1 MEVLQRTANRG
12 SISTDTGYNIDNS
25 LKLDSANSEY
35 LYIHRDATGSDW
47 NRLLWTASM
56 WVKHTPRESSAT
68 APKERMFGAA
78 DAQSD
83 FDIRFRGQPIGFRN
97 NSDEDGVAELRTT
110 AVYRDYSAWYHVVAV
125 WDTANSTAGN
135 RMRLYVNGEEVTDF
149 STDTQPS
156 QNEKSTWG
164 KKNDGTDGNVA
175 HTIGAYYNASSGF
188 AQGFNGYMAE
198 VHWVEGQALA
208 PSDFGEFDDDTGI
221 WIPIEYTGSYGTNG
235 FYLDFSNSSSLGADA
250 SGNSNNWSLNNIA
263 AADQTT
269 DTPTNNF
276 AIGNIL
282 TGTGGYFVITEGA
295 TKAVLSTAGPGN
307 NIGGVSLMS
316 TLAPS
321 SGKWYFEAQ
330 NTNSG
335 DAYLFLGVADT
346 ASIGYTDGYV
356 LGGQSGTL
364 PSIAWRGGGAYDG
377 SAKVY
382 TNNAATG
389 DSVNWETEVVGVA
402 LDLDNS
408 KIYFHLSGTYINS
421 GDPANGTDNGG
432 QYDLP
437 TAVDNQWLL
446 GVSGYNLATW
456 LLNFGGYTTM
466 SISSAASDANG
477 YGTFEYAPPTGYYA
491 LCTKNLA
498 EYG

>member
-12 SISTDTGYNIDNS
+12 SVSTGYNIDNS
-25 LKLDSANSEY
+25 LKFEADNTEYLSHTSSGSSGTKLTFSFWTKRTELDSSGSNYMLLAGVIKAGESVNFYFNADKIRVDAGNGGNGYRIITNS
-35 LYIHRDATGSDW
+35 
-47 NRLLWTASM
+47 
-56 WVKHTPRESSAT
+56 
-68 APKERMFGAA
+68 
-78 DAQSD
+78 
-83 FDIRFRGQPIGFRN
+83 
-97 NSDEDGVAELRTT
+97 
-110 AVYRDYSAWYHVVAV
+110 VYRDTASWYHMFVVI
-125 WDTANSTAGN
+125 DTTLSTSSD
-135 RMRLYVNGEEVTDF
+135 RIQLWINGVRQTDLGTDNQPTQNF
-149 STDTQPS
+149 STGVDV
-156 QNEKSTWG
+156 NNAIWRY
-164 KKNDGTDGNVA
+164 
-175 HTIGAYYNASSGF
+175 GAYDNTYYHYSGYIAEAHKLDGIAASCT
-188 AQGFNGYMAE
+188 
-198 VHWVEGQALA
+198 
-208 PSDFGEFDDDTGI
+208 DFGEFDEDSAI
-221 WIPIEYTGSYGTNG
+221 WIPKKYSGSYGTNG
-235 FYLDFSNSSSLGADA
+235 HYLKFADSSSLGTDS
-250 SGNSNNWSLNNIA
+250 SGNSNDFTLNNIA
-263 AADQTT
+263 AADQAT

-276 AIGNIL
+276 AVANVLI
-282 TGTGGYFVITEGA
+282 GTGGFFVTTEGA
-295 TKAVLSTAGPGN
+295 TKGVLSTAGPGN
-307 NIGGVSLMS
+307 NVGGVSLMS

-335 DAYLFLGVADT
+335 DVYLFLGVADT

-356 LGGQSGTL
+356 LGGQNGTT

-382 TNNAATG
+382 SNNSATG
-389 DSVNWETEVVGVA
+389 SSVNWETEVVGVA
-402 LDLDNS
+402 LDLDNN
-408 KIYFHLSGTYINS
+408 KIYFHKSGTWINS

-437 TAVDNQWLL
+437 TAEDGQWLL